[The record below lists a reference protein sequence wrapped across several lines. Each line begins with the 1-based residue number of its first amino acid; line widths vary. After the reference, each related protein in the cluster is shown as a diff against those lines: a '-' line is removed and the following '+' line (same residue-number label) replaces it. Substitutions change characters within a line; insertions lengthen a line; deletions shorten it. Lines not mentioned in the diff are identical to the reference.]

1 MSAEASSLVSAK
13 RRSSVYLKPSFIPE
27 QASLLSLEND
37 PFLPDEP
44 TDQSLY
50 EPTTVW
56 KEIKFV
62 SKNALPL
69 VLTFLMQYSLSL
81 SSLFVIGNLC
91 IDPETGSSAG
101 YLSSASL
108 AVMTYNITGL
118 AVIEGLATS
127 LDTFCSQAF
136 GAKKYSKVGLY
147 TQRCALMILTLL
159 FPILALWWCSE
170 HWLVWLIPQKEL
182 LANVQVFLRIL
193 SFGVPALTMFE
204 TGKRFV
210 QAQGYYN
217 ISTYALFFIF
227 PINLIMIYLLTMK
240 YGYKGAPIA
249 IAISQW
255 LMFFS
260 LAGYCV
266 FVKPDTL
273 RCWSTIFPPHVF
285 EEKRGVQKIVT
296 AFKVLIF
303 GTDQNE
309 SDTEDDQVE
318 AATNGNEAHLG
329 SASTTYGSI
338 LNKGNK
344 PTKKQRKRLAM
355 FQNWK
360 PMIELAWPG
369 LVMIESEYLSFEILT
384 IFSTYLGD
392 EIEIA
397 IQTVLASVGTLIYQD
412 FFAMGCVIST
422 RVAQF
427 IGSYY
432 HELQQT
438 NSVALKTESLAK
450 RNAIKCIKASY
461 ILGVL
466 IGFINC
472 STLIVFAKPFARLF
486 TKDQTVIETSA
497 LILPIIAVN
506 QFPDSFNVNS
516 AAILRGQGRQ
526 KIGGLLNVIA
536 YYVIGLPLSHFFAF
550 NLGMDIK
557 GLWVGCT
564 AGLTFLALSEFICV
578 VRTDWN
584 HVLDAFIDRLH
595 AEQHL

>member
-1 MSAEASSLVSAK
+1 MSVEASSLVSAR
-13 RRSSVYLKPSFIPE
+13 RRSSVFVKPSVIPE
-27 QASLLSLEND
+27 QASLLSLETET
-37 PFLPDEP
+37 FLPDEP

-62 SKNALPL
+62 SKNSLPL

-101 YLSSASL
+101 FLSSASL

-118 AVIEGLATS
+118 AVIEGLSTS

-227 PINLIMIYLLTMK
+227 PINLIMIYILTMK
-240 YGYKGAPIA
+240 LGYKGAPIA

-255 LMFFS
+255 LMFLS
-260 LAGYCV
+260 LAGYCI
-266 FVKPDTL
+266 FIRPDTL
-273 RCWSTIFPPHVF
+273 RCWSRIFPPNVF
-285 EEKRGVQKIVT
+285 HQKRGLSKIAT
-296 AFKVLIF
+296 AFNVLVF
-303 GTDQNE
+303 GTDQND
-309 SDTEDDQVE
+309 SDTEDDQV
-318 AATNGNEAHLG
+318 GNTTTLD
-329 SASTTYGSI
+329 SASTSYGSI
-338 LNKGNK
+338 LGKTNN
-344 PTKKQRKRLAM
+344 PVKQKKRLAM

-360 PMIELAWPG
+360 PMIDLAWPG

-432 HELQQT
+432 HELQQR
-438 NSVALKTESLAK
+438 NPAALKTDSLAR

-461 ILGVL
+461 LLGIL
-466 IGFINC
+466 IGVINC
-472 STLIVFAKPFARLF
+472 STLIFFAKPLARLF
-486 TKDQTVIETSA
+486 TKDETVIETSA
-497 LILPIIAVN
+497 LILPIIAFN

-526 KIGGLLNVIA
+526 KIGGVLNVVA

-557 GLWVGCT
+557 GLWYGCS

-578 VRTDWN
+578 VRTDWD
-584 HVLDAFIDRLH
+584 HVLNAFIDRLH
-595 AEQHL
+595 AEQHV